1 MREKGIDEEETERR
15 FSRGERIGADP
26 LAPRGRPPLEHTAG
40 DGQRLRR
47 ARPPRPMP
55 CNLYRRHCLTAPSR
69 RRATASTRHHP
80 RVMRRE
86 PFFFRRSDFRSLFLV
101 RATRRRDFGLFSQTG
116 WLCVGC
122 AGMPTDTPKT
132 HADTAVASCPPLSL
146 FPPGWRSDGSDV
158 TAQRVTRRTETRT
171 HDGPD
176 IYPPDTRPNA
186 FADADT
192 PIQSRPRLVP
202 TARVRSPGRISLF
215 GSPRRRMSPRAAPDR
230 KPDDGRDTWSYRGS
244 KSGDTAA
251 NAARFLNSNT
261 LQDSQ
266 VRVHRPR
273 RARRRA
279 SRVHPRFSS

>member
-1 MREKGIDEEETERR
+1 
-15 FSRGERIGADP
+15 
-26 LAPRGRPPLEHTAG
+26 
-40 DGQRLRR
+40 
-47 ARPPRPMP
+47 MP
-55 CNLYRRHCLTAPSR
+55 CNLYRRRHCLTAPRR
-69 RRATASTRHHP
+69 RRATGSTRHQP
-80 RVMRRE
+80 RGRR
-86 PFFFRRSDFRSLFLV
+86 
-101 RATRRRDFGLFSQTG
+101 ALFSSLGFSFNLFFWCGQRDDAIFHFSHTG
-116 WLCVGC
+116 WLCGSG

-132 HADTAVASCPPLSL
+132 SVGLSRPPLSL
-146 FPPGWRSDGSDV
+146 FPPGARSDGSGV

-176 IYPPDTRPNA
+176 IQPPDTRPNA

-230 KPDDGRDTWSYRGS
+230 KPDAGRVTCSYRGS
-244 KSGDTAA
+244 KPGDTAA